1 MPVDGTASATFK
13 YKPPYAGRATFA
25 AKFFSKELN
34 DVDGF
39 VSFEIEP
46 RDEDRYH
53 NGYNRRPNEYIVRT
67 NIIP

>member
-13 YKPPYAGRATFA
+13 YVPPYAGRGTFA

-39 VSFEIEP
+39 ISFEIEP
-46 RDEDRYH
+46 RSSDVYY
-53 NGYNRRPNEYIVRT
+53 NGNPRPREYIVRT
-67 NIIP
+67 DVIP